1 MINTHVFMIELKS
14 FFLILKPNQ
23 IFKIKKLKI
32 MKRLSLYA
40 TTLAL
45 STFLFS
51 CSSVNMNRLGNSDME
66 VAASKPRN
74 IERVNE
80 IVAVETTPSEAVV
93 AEVAAETAPLVIET
107 PKTNDLSSKNVEAFS
122 AGLKELVASSE
133 NKVMTN
139 TLKRTSNS
147 LDKLV
152 GNKEK
157 LSFFDKL
164 KLKLF
169 NKILNRYT
177 AKYGSAMDTADILA
191 IVALC
196 SGILTWISYYGAFLF
211 GIAAIVTGVIAM
223 KKGTSRRGMA
233 LAGIILGAIGLFL
246 WLMLFLFVIAAFAII

>member
-1 MINTHVFMIELKS
+1 
-14 FFLILKPNQ
+14 
-23 IFKIKKLKI
+23 

-45 STFLFS
+45 SAFLFS
-51 CSSVNMNRLGNSDME
+51 CSSVNMNRIGSADME

-74 IERVNE
+74 IEKVNE
-80 IVAVETTPSEAVV
+80 VADVEITPSETII
-93 AEVAAETAPLVIET
+93 AEVAAETAPVATVET
-107 PKTNDLSSKNVEAFS
+107 PKASDASTKNIEAFS

-133 NKVMTN
+133 NKVMAN
-139 TLKRTSNS
+139 TLSKTSNS
-147 LDKLV
+147 LDKLL

-157 LSFFDKL
+157 LGFFDKL

-177 AKYGSAMDTADILA
+177 AKHGNAMDTADILA

-196 SGILTWISYYGAFLF
+196 SGILTWVSYYGSFLF
-211 GIAAIVTGVIAM
+211 GIAAIVTGAIAL

>member
-1 MINTHVFMIELKS
+1 
-14 FFLILKPNQ
+14 
-23 IFKIKKLKI
+23 
-32 MKRLSLYA
+32 MKRFSLYV
-40 TTLAL
+40 TSLAL
-45 STFLFS
+45 SAFLFS
-51 CSSVNMNRLGNSDME
+51 CSSVNMNRIGSTDME

-74 IERVNE
+74 IEKVNE
-80 IVAVETTPSEAVV
+80 VAKVETTSSESVI
-93 AEVAAETAPLVIET
+93 AEVAAEAAPVANVEA
-107 PKTNDLSSKNVEAFS
+107 PKTEAASSKNIEAFS

-133 NKVMTN
+133 NKVMAN

-157 LSFFDKL
+157 LGFFDKL

-177 AKYGSAMDTADILA
+177 AKHGSAMDTADILA

-196 SGILTWISYYGAFLF
+196 SGILTWVSYYGAFLF
-211 GIAAIVTGVIAM
+211 GIAAIVTGVIAL

-233 LAGIILGAIGLFL
+233 LAGLILGAVGLFL

>member
-1 MINTHVFMIELKS
+1 
-14 FFLILKPNQ
+14 
-23 IFKIKKLKI
+23 

-45 STFLFS
+45 STFFFS
-51 CSSVNMNRLGNSDME
+51 CSSVNMNRVGSASDME
-66 VAASKPRN
+66 VATSKPRA
-74 IERVNE
+74 IENKNE
-80 IVAVETTPSEAVV
+80 VAVAENNATTENVIT
-93 AEVAAETAPLVIET
+93 EVAATEAPVAPVETS
-107 PKTNDLSSKNVEAFS
+107 KTDVVASKNVEAFS

-139 TLKRTSNS
+139 TLSRTSNS

-157 LSFFDKL
+157 LGILDKL

-177 AKYGSAMDTADILA
+177 AKYGNAMETADILA

-233 LAGIILGAIGLFL
+233 LAGIILGAVGLFL